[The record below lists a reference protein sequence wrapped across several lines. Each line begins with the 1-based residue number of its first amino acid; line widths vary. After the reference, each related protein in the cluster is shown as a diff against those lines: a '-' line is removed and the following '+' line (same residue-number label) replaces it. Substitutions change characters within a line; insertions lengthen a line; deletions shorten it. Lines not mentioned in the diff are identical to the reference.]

1 MCMRISPINIQQN
14 QISHKAVNQK
24 LLNEAVK
31 EYINYKPYHNLLPL
45 IGSIVNRAIYRI
57 LSPQDA
63 IDTLEAIKPYAQ
75 NQSVVEAIND
85 KIKVV
90 KGISTR

>member
-1 MCMRISPINIQQN
+1 MRISPINIQQK
-14 QISHKAVNQK
+14 QISYKAVNQK
-24 LLNEAVK
+24 LLNKAIK
-31 EYINYKPYHNLLPL
+31 TYNRAKPYHNLLPL

-57 LSPQDA
+57 LSPQDV

-90 KGISTR
+90 EGISTR

>member
-1 MCMRISPINIQQN
+1 MRISPINIQQK
-14 QISHKAVNQK
+14 QISYKAVNQK
-24 LLNEAVK
+24 LLNEAIK
-31 EYINYKPYHNLLPL
+31 TYNRAKPYHNLLPL

>member
-1 MCMRISPINIQQN
+1 MRVLPISIQQN
-14 QISHKAVNQK
+14 QISHKAVDQK
-24 LLNEAVK
+24 LLNEAIK
-31 EYINYKPYHNLLPL
+31 TYNRAKPYHNLLPL
-45 IGSIVNRAIYRI
+45 IGDIVNCAIYRI
-57 LSPQDA
+57 LSPRDA

-90 KGISTR
+90 KGLSTR